1 MQWWS
6 ICPDNAVE
14 FSESWA
20 LAHTP
25 PADRIDRVVLR
36 QDSIRYIEEASDAF
50 CGMPKKYD
58 FASKVWCGSSKP
70 RKMRAPARPFVVG
83 YVDGRPADVRASF
96 YAATY
101 REVVRA
107 WRERIM
113 VCCEGDLVREDGV
126 LTLKNTRYFR
136 LLQEADGN

>member
-1 MQWWS
+1 
-6 ICPDNAVE
+6 VE
-14 FSESWA
+14 FSVSWA

-50 CGMPKKYD
+50 WGMPKKYD
-58 FASKVWCGSSKP
+58 FRLEGMVRELETP
-70 RKMRAPARPFVVG
+70 EDARSGTAIPMG
-83 YVDGRPADVRASF
+83 YVDGRPANVRASF
-96 YAATY
+96 DAATY

-113 VCCEGDLVREDGV
+113 GV
-126 LTLKNTRYFR
+126 LRGRPGARGRRAHLKNTRYFR
-136 LLQEADGN
+136 LLQEADGD